1 MKRFLLSFFLLF
13 PLTFLS
19 AQKNILFIS
28 VDDLK
33 PMFKSYGHQDMITPN
48 IDALAAK
55 GTSFLNT
62 STQQAICAPSRASL
76 LTGLYPDN
84 TRVWDLE
91 TQIRDENPNVVT
103 LPQHFKNNGYYSVGL
118 GKIFDSRSVDNGYD
132 SKSWSTQF
140 LQGMP
145 NQYYFSNDAG
155 KSGYQDPLVHQ
166 AINQYNSYISS
177 NNITSFNGKREA
189 RKLFP
194 LCKPSTEG
202 NQDLP
207 DDGYVDGARTNYA
220 MIKMEEAAN
229 SGKPFFL
236 AVGYTKPHLPFVA
249 PKKYWDLY
257 DRNNIS
263 IHPEQGRDSSI
274 PSIAFHNN
282 HELVNSYSD
291 IPINGNITIDKQ
303 KELIHGYKA
312 CVSYVDAQVGKLL
325 SKLDELGLSDNTII
339 VLWGDH
345 GWHLGD
351 HGLWIKH
358 TNFEQA
364 VSSPMIIY
372 SPDHGIE
379 NNKTNSPV
387 ELLDIYPTLCDLAG
401 ISIPS
406 EVEGRSIKKV
416 MSDPNHKVRHAALAQ
431 YTRMSGGKRVM
442 GYSLRDERYRYT
454 KWVQMDYRSGERYG
468 NTIACE
474 LYDYEIDYDEKI
486 NRCSDSN
493 YSNIIDQF
501 ELEFKRRNIAQSS
514 PSSFISVSTCSE
526 SYIAPDN
533 NEYFESG
540 IYTASLVAKN
550 GMDSI
555 ITIELSLDGQLTNN
569 VYDSEG
575 KLYAEQLDSDY
586 QWYDCSNNQAI
597 SGETS
602 RSFQP
607 KESGSYYV
615 IISDP
620 NCGQVQS
627 ECISYNQV
635 LSIERKEIKNYSLFP
650 NPVDKNLHIHLDKV
664 YKEIKIKLVDVT
676 GKTFDNKEFKNKSK
690 VSVDVSRLTG
700 QFVFL
705 ISLDGVEQKKTS
717 IIIQ

>member
-1 MKRFLLSFFLLF
+1 MVRVLILFFFLF
-13 PLTFLS
+13 SFKS
-19 AQKNILFIS
+19 IEAQKNILFIS

-33 PMFKSYGHQDMITPN
+33 PMFNSYGHDDMITPN

-103 LPQHFKNNGYYSVGL
+103 LPQHFKDNGYYSVGL
-118 GKIFDSRSVDNGYD
+118 GKIFDNRSVDNNYD
-132 SKSWSTQF
+132 GNSWSTQF

-145 NQYYFSNDAG
+145 NQYYHSNDAG
-155 KSGYQDPLVHQ
+155 RSGYQDPLVHQ
-166 AINQYNSYISS
+166 AINQYNNYISS
-177 NNITSFNGKREA
+177 NNITSTNGKREA

-194 LCKPSTEG
+194 LSKPSTEG

-220 MIKMEEAAN
+220 LIKMEEAAN

-249 PKKYWDLY
+249 PKKYWDMY
-257 DRNNIS
+257 NRSTIS
-263 IHPEQGRDSSI
+263 IHPEQGRDNSI

-282 HELVNSYSD
+282 HELVNNYSD
-291 IPINGNITIDKQ
+291 IPLNGNITVDKQ

-312 CVSYVDAQVGKLL
+312 CVSYVDAQVGILL
-325 SKLDELGLSDNTII
+325 SKLDELGLSSNTIV

-372 SPDHGIE
+372 SPDHGLE
-379 NNKTNSPV
+379 NNKTSSPV

-401 ISIPS
+401 ISIPN
-406 EVEGRSIKKV
+406 EVEGKSIKEV
-416 MSDPNHKVRHAALAQ
+416 MIDPGHKVRHAALAQ
-431 YTRMSGGKRVM
+431 YTRMSNGNRVM

-454 KWVQMDYRSGERYG
+454 KWIQMDFRNGERYG
-468 NTIACE
+468 STIACE
-474 LYDYEIDYDEKI
+474 FYDYEIDYFEKV
-486 NRCSDSN
+486 NRCSDDT
-493 YSNIIDQF
+493 YSDIIAGF

-514 PSSFISVSTCSE
+514 PSNFLSVTTCGQ
-526 SYIAPDN
+526 SYTAPDN
-533 NEYFESG
+533 SVYSESG
-540 IYTASLVAKN
+540 IYTATLVAEN
-550 GMDSI
+550 GMDSV
-555 ITIELSLDGQLTNN
+555 ITIELILDGQLSDN
-569 VYDSEG
+569 VYISDG
-575 KLYAEQLDSDY
+575 QLIAEQQESSY
-586 QWYDCSNNQAI
+586 QWYSCSDNLPVDGQNSI
-597 SGETS
+597 
-602 RSFQP
+602 SFQP
-607 KESGSYYV
+607 EESGIYYV
-615 IISDP
+615 IISHPD
-620 NCGQVQS
+620 CGEVQS
-627 ECISYNQV
+627 ECVSFNQV
-635 LSIERKEIKNYSLFP
+635 LSTEKEKLKNYNLFP
-650 NPVDKNLHIHLDKV
+650 NPVGETLNIDLDSSYENISLKLIDVSGKV
-664 YKEIKIKLVDVT
+664 FLKGSY
-676 GKTFDNKEFKNKSK
+676 KNKSK
-690 VSVDVSRLTG
+690 IKLDVSNLKG

-705 ISLDGVEQKKTS
+705 ISIDGNEHRKTS
-717 IIIQ
+717 LIIQ

>member
-1 MKRFLLSFFLLF
+1 MIRALILFYLVFSFNIIN
-13 PLTFLS
+13 

-33 PMFKSYGHQDMITPN
+33 PMFNSYGHEDMITPN

-103 LPQHFKNNGYYSVGL
+103 LPQHFKDNGYFSVGL
-118 GKIFDSRSVDNGYD
+118 GKIFDNRSVDNNYD
-132 SKSWSTQF
+132 GKSWSTQF

-145 NQYYFSNDAG
+145 NQYYHSNDAG

-177 NNITSFNGKREA
+177 NNITSTNGKREA

-194 LCKPSTEG
+194 LSKPSTEG

-220 MIKMEEAAN
+220 LIKMEEAAN

-249 PKKYWDLY
+249 PKKYWDMY
-257 DRNNIS
+257 DRSSIS

-282 HELVNSYSD
+282 HELVNNYSD
-291 IPINGNITIDKQ
+291 IPSNGNITVDKQ

-312 CVSYVDAQVGKLL
+312 CVSYVDAQVGILL
-325 SKLDELGLSDNTII
+325 SKLDELGLSSNTIV

-372 SPDHGIE
+372 SPDHGLE
-379 NNKTNSPV
+379 NNMTNSPV

-401 ISIPS
+401 ISIPNEAEGKS
-406 EVEGRSIKKV
+406 VKEV
-416 MSDPNHKVRHAALAQ
+416 MNDPDHKVRHAALAQ
-431 YTRMSGGKRVM
+431 YTRMSNGKRVM

-454 KWVQMDYRSGERYG
+454 KWVQMDYRNGERYG
-468 NTIACE
+468 TNIACE
-474 LYDYEIDYDEKI
+474 FYDYEIDSFEKI
-486 NRCSDSN
+486 NRCSDDT
-493 YSNIIDQF
+493 YSDIIAGF

-514 PSSFISVSTCSE
+514 PSNFLSVTTCGQ
-526 SYIAPDN
+526 SYTAPDN
-533 NEYFESG
+533 SIYSESG
-540 IYTASLVAKN
+540 IYTAKLVADN
-550 GMDSI
+550 GMDSV
-555 ITIELSLDGQLTNN
+555 ITIELILDGQLSNN
-569 VYDSEG
+569 VYVTNG
-575 KLYAEQLDSDY
+575 QLVAEQQESDY
-586 QWYDCSNNQAI
+586 QWYSCSDNLPVDGQNAI
-597 SGETS
+597 
-602 RSFQP
+602 SFQP
-607 KESGSYYV
+607 EESGSYYV
-615 IISDP
+615 IISHPD
-620 NCGQVQS
+620 CGVVQS
-627 ECISYNQV
+627 ECVSFNQV
-635 LSIERKEIKNYSLFP
+635 LSAEKENLKNYNLFP
-650 NPVDKNLHIHLDKV
+650 NPVDDILSIYLNRSYEDISL
-664 YKEIKIKLVDVT
+664 KLVDIS
-676 GKTFDNKEFKNKSK
+676 GKIFLKGSYKNKSK
-690 VSVDVSRLTG
+690 IKLNVSNLKG
-700 QFVFL
+700 QFIFL
-705 ISLDGVEQKKTS
+705 ISLDGDEQKKTNL
-717 IIIQ
+717 IIQ